1 MTSFGERYREA
12 LKFRGMSQVEL
23 SVSTGL
29 STTQLSRYGNNKR
42 LPDVPSLTKIA
53 RGLNVTTDFL
63 LGLSPVISNEL
74 DARSKILLKC
84 YQQADESQRERL
96 LDFADRQLWKEV

>member
-12 LKFRGMSQVEL
+12 LKLRGMSQAEL
-23 SVSTGL
+23 STSTGL

-42 LPDVPSLTKIA
+42 LPDVSSLIRIA

-96 LDFADRQLWKEV
+96 LDFANRQLWKGV

>member
-12 LKFRGMSQVEL
+12 LKFRGMSQAEL
-23 SVSTGL
+23 STSTGL
-29 STTQLSRYGNNKR
+29 SKTQLSRYGNNKR
-42 LPDVPSLTKIA
+42 LPDVPSLIRIA

-74 DARSKILLKC
+74 DSRSKILLKC
-84 YQQADESQRERL
+84 YQEADESQRELL
-96 LDFADRQLWKEV
+96 LDFADRQLWKGV